1 MFLILIL
8 ILLLHIHIHI
18 LSVIIPGVGGWD
30 ERGVDSSVY
39 SGALM
44 NVCQEQVL
52 PLGSSSSSSFSFS
65 SSSSSSSSARPLDLL
80 RTAYKATHS
89 RQILGSSTACVL
101 SVASNTPSPADLVEG
116 ADGILETT
124 NVGDSGFLIL
134 RRGSTEEE
142 NKEYSVVYKSESQQ
156 HRFNAPFQLGYDPG
170 TDPAISY
177 SVDVERAECTQHR
190 IKYGDIIVT
199 GTTKLLSKITIRYES
214 VLLRLSHSF

>member
-1 MFLILIL
+1 M
-8 ILLLHIHIHI
+8 
-18 LSVIIPGVGGWD
+18 
-30 ERGVDSSVY
+30 DSSVY

-52 PLGSSSSSSFSFS
+52 PLGSSSSPSP
-65 SSSSSSSSARPLDLL
+65 SSARPLDLL

-101 SVASNTPSPADLVEG
+101 SVASNSPSPADLVEG

-199 GTTKLLSKITIRYES
+199 GTTELLSKISHGYDIYIS
-214 VLLRLSHSF
+214 VLLRSSHPSNPLHLLFPS

>member
-1 MFLILIL
+1 
-8 ILLLHIHIHI
+8 
-18 LSVIIPGVGGWD
+18 
-30 ERGVDSSVY
+30 
-39 SGALM
+39 M

-52 PLGSSSSSSFSFS
+52 PLGSSSSSSSAS
-65 SSSSSSSSARPLDLL
+65 SSSSTARPLDLL
-80 RTAYKATHS
+80 RTAYKATHT

-134 RRGSTEEE
+134 RRGSTTTAEEE
-142 NKEYSVVYKSESQQ
+142 EANKEYSVVYKSESQQ
-156 HRFNAPFQLGYDPG
+156 HSFNAPFQLGYDPG

-190 IKYGDIIVT
+190 IKYGDIIIT
-199 GTTKLLSKITIRYES
+199 GTYYY
-214 VLLRLSHSF
+214 

>member
-1 MFLILIL
+1 
-8 ILLLHIHIHI
+8 
-18 LSVIIPGVGGWD
+18 
-30 ERGVDSSVY
+30 
-39 SGALM
+39 M

-52 PLGSSSSSSFSFS
+52 PLGSSSSSSSP
-65 SSSSSSSSARPLDLL
+65 ARPLDLL

-116 ADGILETT
+116 TDGILETT

-134 RRGSTEEE
+134 SRRGEA

-199 GTTKLLSKITIRYES
+199 GNTYKQLSKDKIR
-214 VLLRLSHSF
+214 

>member
-1 MFLILIL
+1 MFLILI
-8 ILLLHIHIHI
+8 ILLHII
-18 LSVIIPGVGGWD
+18 SVILIPGVGGWD
-30 ERGVDSSVY
+30 ERGVDSSLY

-52 PLGSSSSSSFSFS
+52 ALSSSPSSSSSSV
-65 SSSSSSSSARPLDLL
+65 RPLDLL

-101 SVASNTPSPADLVEG
+101 SVASNTPSPTEDLVEG

-134 RRGSTEEE
+134 RRGEA
-142 NKEYSVVYKSESQQ
+142 KEYSVLYKSESQQ
-156 HRFNAPFQLGYDPG
+156 HGFNAPFQLGYDPG
-170 TDPAISY
+170 TDPEISY

-199 GTTKLLSKITIRYES
+199 GNTYKQLSKDKIR
-214 VLLRLSHSF
+214 